1 MQIENSSISSEKVVK
16 ATKWSVIT
24 EATSKL
30 VTPITNMVLARL
42 LTPDA
47 FGVITTITMII
58 TFAEIFT
65 DAGFQKYL
73 IQHQFIDE
81 HDKEKSTTVAFW
93 CNLSMSLII
102 WGWIA
107 FFCEKIAIVVGN
119 PGLGYVITVSC
130 VAIPLAAFSSIQ
142 MALYKRN
149 LDFKTL
155 FKVRIVGICIP
166 LFVTIPCALVFRN
179 FWALLIGILT
189 KDIVNAILLT
199 LYSKWKPRFYFSYN
213 KLKEMFSFTVWSM
226 IEAISIWL
234 TSYIDVF
241 LVGALLSQHYLGL
254 YKTSMTLVGQI
265 MGLITAST
273 TPILFSSLSRL
284 QDDDNSFSELFFK
297 FQKYVGM
304 LVIPIGVCIYCY
316 SDFITTL
323 LLGSQW
329 KDASKLIG
337 LWGLTSAVMIVL
349 AHYSS
354 EVYRAKGRPKL
365 SVLAQWLHIIVLWP
379 TVVIA
384 IDYGFETLCTARALI
399 RLEGILVNLMIMYYV
414 VKISYKM
421 MIRNILPICLSSS
434 VILFLTVLFS
444 YLFPEIWFFKLVE
457 IVICLIAYTSVLYL
471 FPTNRYI
478 LMQLKNRFS
487 QKLVTLYR
495 HN

>member
-1 MQIENSSISSEKVVK
+1 MGYSSVSSAKVVK

-30 VTPITNMVLARL
+30 ITPITNMVLARL

-73 IQHQFIDE
+73 IQHQFIDDD
-81 HDKEKSTTVAFW
+81 DKEKNTNVAFW
-93 CNLSMSLII
+93 CNLSVSLLI
-102 WGWIA
+102 WGFIA
-107 FFCEKIAIVVGN
+107 VSCDKIALIVGN
-119 PGLGYVITVSC
+119 PGLGYVIAISC

-142 MALYKRN
+142 MALYKRD

-166 LFVTIPCALVFRN
+166 LFITIPLAFLFRS
-179 FWALLIGILT
+179 FWALLIGILS

-199 LYSKWKPRFYFSYN
+199 MYSKWKPRLYFSYN

-241 LVGALLSQHYLGL
+241 LVGTLLSQHYLGL

-284 QDDDNSFSELFFK
+284 QDNENGFCELFFK

-304 LVIPIGVCIYCY
+304 LVIPIGMCIFCY
-316 SDFITTL
+316 SDFITSL

-329 KDASKLIG
+329 MEASQLIG
-337 LWGLTSAVMIVL
+337 LWGLTSAIMIVL

-365 SVLAQWLHIIVLWP
+365 SVLAQWLHIVVLWP
-379 TVVIA
+379 TVI
-384 IDYGFETLCTARALI
+384 ITINYGFETLCIARALI
-399 RLEGILVNLMIMYYV
+399 RLEGILVNLSIMFFV
-414 VKISYKM
+414 VKMSYKS
-421 MIRNILPICLSSS
+421 MIVNIFPICISSL
-434 VILFLTVLFS
+434 VILFLTLMFNS
-444 YLFPEIWFFKLVE
+444 FLVE
-457 IVICLIAYTSVLYL
+457 IWYVKIIEIFFCLITYL
-471 FPTNRYI
+471 IMLSFFPSYRIAI
-478 LMQLKNRFS
+478 LQLKDVIFK
-487 QKLVTLYR
+487 QLR
-495 HN
+495 HK

>member
-1 MQIENSSISSEKVVK
+1 MAYSSVSSANVVK

-24 EATSKL
+24 EAISKL
-30 VTPITNMVLARL
+30 ITPITNMVLARL

-47 FGVITTITMII
+47 FGVIATITMII
-58 TFAEIFT
+58 TFVEIFT

-73 IQHQFIDE
+73 IQHQFADDV
-81 HDKEKSTTVAFW
+81 DKEKSTNVAFW
-93 CNLSMSLII
+93 CNLSVSILI
-102 WGWIA
+102 WGFIA
-107 FFCEKIAIVVGN
+107 VFCDKIALIVGN
-119 PGLGYVITVSC
+119 PGLGYVIAISC
-130 VAIPLAAFSSIQ
+130 IAIPLAAFSSIQ
-142 MALYKRN
+142 MALYKRD

-166 LFVTIPCALVFRN
+166 LFITIPLAFVFRN
-179 FWALLIGILT
+179 FWALLIGILS

-199 LYSKWKPRFYFSYN
+199 LYSKWKPRLYFSYK

-241 LVGALLSQHYLGL
+241 LVGTLLSQHYLGL

-284 QDDDNSFSELFFK
+284 QDNENGFCELFFK

-304 LVIPIGVCIYCY
+304 LVIPIGMCIFCY
-316 SDFITTL
+316 SDFITSL

-329 KDASKLIG
+329 MEASQLIG
-337 LWGLTSAVMIVL
+337 LWGLTSAIMIVL

-365 SVLAQWLHIIVLWP
+365 SVLAQWLHIVVLWP
-379 TVVIA
+379 TVIIA
-384 IDYGFETLCTARALI
+384 INYGFETLCIARALI
-399 RLEGILVNLMIMYYV
+399 RLEGILVNLSIMYFV
-414 VKISYKM
+414 VKMSYKS
-421 MIRNILPICLSSS
+421 MISNIFPICISSLI
-434 VILFLTVLFS
+434 ILFLTLVFNS
-444 YLFPEIWFFKLVE
+444 FLVE
-457 IVICLIAYTSVLYL
+457 IWYVKIIEILFCLIAYLIMLSF
-471 FPTNRYI
+471 FPSNRIVI
-478 LMQLKNRFS
+478 LQLMNVIFK
-487 QKLVTLYR
+487 QLHHKQ
-495 HN
+495 